1 VPEWPVKFAVLSF
14 SWQLCKF
21 MLNCMYLPK
30 QITESAGHI
39 HSSAEINVF
48 MHCVGNNL
56 PLECKLF
63 ENGNRSTSVLTQN
76 RLSCLLNQATSS
88 NALG

>member
-1 VPEWPVKFAVLSF
+1 LYVFA
-14 SWQLCKF
+14 KTE
-21 MLNCMYLPK
+21 
-30 QITESAGHI
+30 ITESAGDI

-48 MHCVGNNL
+48 IHCTGNNL
-56 PLECKLF
+56 PLESKLF
-63 ENGNRSTSVLTQN
+63 ENGNRSTSMLTQN

>member
-1 VPEWPVKFAVLSF
+1 LFVFAKTEV
-14 SWQLCKF
+14 
-21 MLNCMYLPK
+21 
-30 QITESAGHI
+30 TESTGDI

-56 PLECKLF
+56 PLESKLF
-63 ENGNRSTSVLTQN
+63 ENGNRSTSVLAQN
-76 RLSCLLNQATSS
+76 RLSCLLSQATSS